1 MGSPITATNSTWVES
16 MALAEIG
23 LVLLVL
29 GVAAFVAVKVKLSVV
44 PFYLV
49 IGLSLGKGGLVPL
62 DLSETFLDTG
72 AQLGAILLLLML
84 GLEHSGPNLAA
95 AFMERKSIGAIDFFL
110 NAVPGALIGLLLGW
124 GILGAV
130 VLGGITYVSSSGIAA
145 QMMKETGWQRSEVS
159 RRVTTVLVVE
169 DLTLAPYL
177 PLLTTLVTGAGAIAG
192 FISVTVAILVTAVA
206 LVISFRGEN
215 ALGKLINTQAQ
226 GGLLL
231 SVFGAA
237 LLAAGSAELVGF
249 SSAVAAFLV
258 GLALTG
264 EVAHAVRLRLAPL
277 RDLFAAIFFLFFGLS
292 VSPAE
297 MIDVLPL
304 AVVLT
309 ALGIAG
315 KMYVGWNI
323 ARDMS
328 DGNAWKRAGAFLI
341 PRGEFSIVIAGLAA
355 STSFGGQLQALT
367 ITYVLLTSLAASIAL
382 RSFRSSFEKAR
393 AKKKPKL

>member
-1 MGSPITATNSTWVES
+1 MGNWLSAALTSETQSL
-16 MALAEIG
+16 ALAEIG
-23 LVLLVL
+23 LILSIL
-29 GVAAFVAVKVKLSVV
+29 GVAAFVAVRIKFSVV
-44 PFYLV
+44 PFYLI
-49 IGLSLGKGGLVPL
+49 IGLMLGKGGLFPL
-62 DLSETFLDTG
+62 DLSESFLNTG

-95 AFMERKSIGAIDFFL
+95 GFLERKSIGAIDFAL
-110 NAVPGALIGLLLGW
+110 NAIPGAIIGFLLGW
-124 GILGAV
+124 GVLGAV

-177 PLLTTLVTGAGAIAG
+177 PLLTTLVAGSGAIAG
-192 FISVTVAILVTAVA
+192 FLSVTLAILVTGLA
-206 LVISFRGEN
+206 LLLAFKGEN
-215 ALGKLINTQAQ
+215 ALGKLLNTQAQ

-231 SVFGAA
+231 TVFGAA
-237 LLAAGSAELVGF
+237 LLAAGSAELIGF

-264 EVAHAVRLRLAPL
+264 EVAFAVRLRLSPL
-277 RDLFAAIFFLFFGLS
+277 RDLFSAIFFLFFGLS
-292 VSPAE
+292 VAPME
-297 MIDVLPL
+297 MVQVLPL
-304 AVVLT
+304 ALLLS

-315 KMYVGWNI
+315 KMFVGWNI

-355 STSFGGQLQALT
+355 TTSFGSQLQALT
-367 ITYVLLTSLAASIAL
+367 ITYVLITSIAASIAL
-382 RSFRSSFEKAR
+382 RAFRSSFEKAR
-393 AKKKPKL
+393 AKKKA

>member
-1 MGSPITATNSTWVES
+1 MGPIFTATNSSWVES

-23 LVLLVL
+23 LVLLGL
-29 GVAAFVAVKVKLSVV
+29 GIAAFIAVRVKLSVV

-49 IGLSLGKGGLVPL
+49 IGLSLGEGGIYPL
-62 DLSETFLDTG
+62 TLSETFLNTG

-84 GLEHSGPNLAA
+84 GLEHSGPNLAS
-95 AFMERKSIGAIDFFL
+95 AFMERKSIGAIDFAL
-110 NAVPGALIGLLLGW
+110 NAIPGAIIGFWLGW

-130 VLGGITYVSSSGIAA
+130 VLGGITYVSSSGIAS

-159 RRVTTVLVVE
+159 RRVTTVLVLE

-177 PLLTTLVTGAGAIAG
+177 PLLTTLVAGAGAIAG
-192 FISVTVAILVTAVA
+192 VLSVTVALLVTALA
-206 LVISFRGEN
+206 LLISFKGEN
-215 ALGKLINTQAQ
+215 ALGKVLNTQAQ

-231 SVFGAA
+231 TVFGAA
-237 LLAAGSAELVGF
+237 LLAAGSAELIGF

-264 EVAHAVRLRLAPL
+264 EVAYAVRLRLAPL
-277 RDLFAAIFFLFFGLS
+277 RDLFAAVFFLFFGLS
-292 VSPAE
+292 VSPLS
-297 MIDVLPL
+297 MIEVLPL
-304 AVVLT
+304 ALLLTVL
-309 ALGIAG
+309 GVAG

-323 ARDMS
+323 AKDMS

-355 STSFGGQLQALT
+355 TTTFGGQLQALT
-367 ITYVLLTSLAASIAL
+367 ITYVLLTSLAASFAL
-382 RSFRSSFEKAR
+382 RAFRSSFEKAR
-393 AKKKPKL
+393 AKKKA